1 MFTQEDIIVMRT
13 FGQVSAAWSAD
24 TRLGAGMTLLREISD
39 QIRAGV
45 DRIEIKR
52 VPSITIIIDVG
63 MNR

>member
-1 MFTQEDIIVMRT
+1 MFTEEDVIVMRT
-13 FGQVSAAWSAD
+13 LGQVSAAWTVD
-24 TRLGAGMTLLREISD
+24 NRLGVGMTLLREISD

-45 DRIEIKR
+45 DRIEIMR